1 MRLQEDLVRKL
12 LVLPVVAGCVL
23 LCAGLTGAGAGAA
36 AAGPVEDAVEA
47 LRGDSVYVAPGA
59 NRHLDVEAVRKAI
72 GDEPIKIAVIARVDS
87 VSEVAAL
94 PRTLAGSLPG
104 NTIAVISGRYF
115 YAGSEVVCK
124 GYAGRAATD
133 AINGNEQAL
142 DANPGDDSPS
152 DITKPLTDFVASVRS
167 APRCPS
173 EGSRGDRYA
182 DEAGG
187 GQAVAGADDTAS
199 ILPWILGGIGLAAL
213 VAATL
218 VLLTRMRTRSA
229 ATAHRDEAIAL
240 VARLGEELAGLP
252 GGDGESAQ
260 ARNTAAALHGEAEA
274 ILLGATTDA
283 QFEAATKAATEGLTA
298 ARTARAAL
306 DRR

>member
-1 MRLQEDLVRKL
+1 MRSQEDLVRKL

-23 LCAGLTGAGAGAA
+23 LSAVLTGAGAVAT
-36 AAGPVEDAVEA
+36 GPVEDATEA
-47 LRGDSVYVAPGA
+47 LLGDSVYVAPGA
-59 NRHLDVEAVRKAI
+59 NRHLDVDAIRRAI
-72 GDEPIKIAVIARVDS
+72 GGEPIKIAVIPRVDS

-94 PRTLAGSLPG
+94 PRKLAGTLPG

-133 AINGNEQAL
+133 AINANEPAL

-152 DITKPLTDFVASVRS
+152 DITKPLTDFVASIRS

-187 GQAVAGADDTAS
+187 GQAAAGTDDTAS
-199 ILPWILGGIGLAAL
+199 VLPWILGGIG
-213 VAATL
+213 VP
-218 VLLTRMRTRSA
+218 RPWYR
-229 ATAHRDEAIAL
+229 
-240 VARLGEELAGLP
+240 
-252 GGDGESAQ
+252 
-260 ARNTAAALHGEAEA
+260 
-274 ILLGATTDA
+274 
-283 QFEAATKAATEGLTA
+283 FW
-298 ARTARAAL
+298 
-306 DRR
+306 